1 MRENSIA
8 RSVFLYLTPIV
19 YWGFYYYVGFSSSIT
34 KLPCFVLTFLLLVLY
49 SKELFV
55 KKYQKGSY
63 SKYMKY
69 FVILLLVS
77 MIMAYIFWGQGISL
91 SFRSTSWYFVFLYY
105 FVLLRYKPSGAE
117 IFRLVTVFSIIYVLL
132 WTISLLNAPVPL
144 FASDDELNDS
154 RGVFRIIIRSYD
166 IICLGYFCCLCKL
179 HNKTISPF
187 WIAITALFLIMVIL
201 GLTRMIIAA
210 TILITF
216 VYLFKRMGIAGKVIS
231 TITVIIVMFSFSSVL
246 DYVAERDK
254 SGIVSSM
261 IDVTD
266 SQLAD
271 VNEENSNW
279 RIIEYKMGIWEYP
292 RNIVTYVFGSGIPHP
307 ESSYG
312 KYEASLVSNKSFN
325 RSDAGY
331 PALLISFGLLG
342 LLLFIAL
349 FIKAG
354 RQKTLEDAVPYKLF
368 IIFIAIINIMQDAI
382 GFFGVS
388 IAISLYMLE
397 KDRISQNIIS
407 K

>member
-1 MRENSIA
+1 MRENSIV
-8 RSVFLYLTPIV
+8 RNLFLYLTPIV

-34 KLPCFVLTFLLLVLY
+34 KLPCFVLTFLLIILY
-49 SKELFV
+49 FRELFT

-63 SKYMKY
+63 SKYVK
-69 FVILLLVS
+69 FFIILLLVS
-77 MIMAYIFWGQGISL
+77 MFMAYFFWGQGISL
-91 SFRSTSWYFVFLYY
+91 GFRSTSWYFVFLYY
-105 FVLLRYKPSGAE
+105 FVLLKYKPSSAE
-117 IFRLVTVFSIIYVLL
+117 VFRLIILFSIVYVLL
-132 WTISLLNAPVPL
+132 WSISLLNAPVPL
-144 FASDDELNDS
+144 FASDEELNDS

-166 IICLGYFCCLCKL
+166 IVCLGYFCCLCKL
-179 HNKTISPF
+179 HNNRVNPLLL
-187 WIAITALFLIMVIL
+187 AITVLFFVMVLL
-201 GLTRMIIAA
+201 GLTRLIIAA

-216 VYLFKRMGIAGKVIS
+216 VYLFKRMGVTGKVIS
-231 TITVIIVMFSFSSVL
+231 TICVVLVMISFSSVL
-246 DYVAERDK
+246 NYIAERDK

-266 SQLAD
+266 TQLAD
-271 VNEENSNW
+271 VDEDNSNW
-279 RIIEYKMGIWEYP
+279 RIIEYKMGLWEYP

-312 KYEASLVSNKSFN
+312 KYEASLMTNKSFN

-331 PALLISFGLLG
+331 PALLISFGLFG

-349 FIKAG
+349 FFKAG
-354 RQKTLEDAVPYKLF
+354 RQKTLEDAVPFKLF

-397 KDRISQNIIS
+397 KDRICQIKIM